1 MLAPHLP
8 SSMGHGPPSLPLV
21 GHWWPFTRN
30 RLGFLVECHRRYG
43 QTTRLRIVKPTF
55 LINNPDDI
63 QHVLVTGERKYGKS
77 WQVTSPS
84 GRRMFFYGLLAKQNA
99 AHRQQ
104 RRLVQPVF
112 HRQAI
117 TAFAGAIRAHVAVML
132 DAWAAASIVDVA
144 AEMDRFAEQVLFRAL
159 LGDIDDEMRR
169 RLSETDRVRRRFIGH
184 AFISRLPLPQ
194 VWPTPS
200 NWAFRRATGL
210 QRRLIQELV
219 AAARNGTADQNSM
232 LAQMACAEAQG
243 HRLAD
248 EDLVEEVGELL
259 NAGFETTRD
268 ALTWSAYLMARHPD
282 EAVRVRDEVTRVI
295 GQRSIGADDV
305 SRLAY
310 TDMFLSEAM
319 RLFPPVWMFVRIA
332 MERDQLPTGT
342 RVPAGSKIYICQYTA
357 HRNEVF
363 FPDPERFDP
372 GRFSPEKRQSR
383 PRFSYFPFGGGAR
396 VCVAES
402 LARLEGVMVLA
413 SLARRFDLE
422 LCPGQTIEPIGAI
435 TLRPGRPIR
444 VAVRPRAEGERLPA
458 TTSAG
463 AAARS

>member
-1 MLAPHLP
+1 MARKVTRVVQ
-8 SSMGHGPPSLPLV
+8 GPPAFPLI
-21 GHWWPFTRN
+21 GHWRPFTRN
-30 RLGFLVECHRRYG
+30 RLRFLVECHRQYG
-43 QTTRLRIVKPTF
+43 QTTRLHIVKPTF
-55 LINNPDDI
+55 LINDPDDI

-84 GRRMFFYGLLAKQNA
+84 GRRMFFHGLLAKHDA

-104 RRLVQPVF
+104 RRIVQAVF
-112 HRQAI
+112 HRHAI
-117 TAFAGAIRAHVAVML
+117 TAFVDAIRTHIDVML

-159 LGDIDDEMRR
+159 LGKIDDELCR
-169 RLSETDRVRRRFIGH
+169 RLSETDRVRRRFIAH
-184 AFISRLPLPQ
+184 AFVSRLPLPQ
-194 VWPTPS
+194 AWPTPS
-200 NWAFRRATGL
+200 QWAFRRATRL
-210 QRRLIQELV
+210 QRRIIQELV
-219 AAARNGTADQNSM
+219 AAARNGTADRDS
-232 LAQMACAEAQG
+232 LLSQMARAGTQA
-243 HRLAD
+243 HHLAD

-268 ALTWSAYLMARHPD
+268 ALTWSTYLMARHPD
-282 EAVRVRDEVTRVI
+282 EAVRVRDEITRII
-295 GQRSIGADDV
+295 GQRSIVADDIP
-305 SRLAY
+305 RLTY

-332 MERDQLPTGT
+332 LEDDQLPTGT
-342 RVPAGSKIYICQYTA
+342 RVPAGSKIYMCQYTA

-372 GRFSPEKRQSR
+372 GRFSLEKRQTR

-435 TLRPGRPIR
+435 TLRPGSPIR
-444 VAVRPRAEGERLPA
+444 VAVKPRVKGERLEA
-458 TTSAG
+458 TTSAD
-463 AAARS
+463 AAERS